1 MEMNQALEAVM
12 KRAAS
17 DADFRT
23 LALTDAS
30 AAIQQVGGTVA
41 DGQTVAFSETET
53 EGAHTL
59 PAMMQSGE
67 LSDDSL
73 DQAAGG
79 ASSTYYCGQGATSHL
94 SRC

>member
-1 MEMNQALEAVM
+1 MDINQAKAAVM
-12 KRAAS
+12 KLAAS
-17 DADFRT
+17 DPAFRS
-23 LALTDAS
+23 LALSDPK
-30 AAIQQVGGTVA
+30 AAIEQVGGSLS
-41 DGQTVAFSETET
+41 DGENVTFSETD
-53 EGAHTL
+53 L
-59 PAMMQSGE
+59 PANSQSGE